1 MAPKKKKTQLKP
13 VARGFATTSVPK
25 KVVEVPKE
33 AETPDPKDTPS
44 SHDENAGE
52 SANEHPTGTPTTDVN
67 TLSEA
72 DQVLQT
78 FIDKFQDKVEKE
90 IVRTVKVR
98 PALLE
103 CEWGMHEQ
111 PYIQAIEQERR
122 FSETLLRLELDP
134 RFVNRILE
142 LGLEYENSE
151 CMYLYGPNRNHVDEI
166 CSHQGD

>member
-1 MAPKKKKTQLKP
+1 M
-13 VARGFATTSVPK
+13 ARGFATTSVPK
-25 KVVEVPKE
+25 KVAPAPESVEEPASSARASPE
-33 AETPDPKDTPS
+33 AEADASRGEEGDAGKDAK
-44 SHDENAGE
+44 DA
-52 SANEHPTGTPTTDVN
+52 ATT
-67 TLSEA
+67 TLSEE
-72 DQVLQT
+72 DQALQGLVERL
-78 FIDKFQDKVEKE
+78 QDKVEKE

-134 RFVNRILE
+134 RFVDRILE